1 MKLRR
6 LRAVVTAACVAMSLA
21 ASIPFA
27 RVYLHA
33 NGGRL
38 DSEAIEQARF
48 SIAQAMSTAARGEE
62 VKDQPVWY
70 RYADA
75 SQPPRAYNDSAVVPP
90 FGVLFAKDVNEV
102 RIERLRQGGRNFL
115 AFAQPIKNGEGWAT
129 IVDLTDLDHQR
140 SSARRWAVLASALL
154 ALLSGLVGWWLA
166 GRVIRPARQ
175 ALSERRGFLA
185 DAAHEM
191 RTPLAVILASASQS
205 LSRPRSSE
213 EYVRSMAEIRAAAE
227 RASAGVNELLDL
239 ARLESGQA
247 IPRRAPLRLDLLA
260 EEVAASVRA
269 DDVVLTAE
277 PGAAAVVVDADMA
290 LLRQAVDNV
299 VRNAVRRATNVTLT
313 TAIEGRDG
321 ILTVSDNGPGFDPAQ
336 LPHVFD
342 RFRRGDARGEV
353 GLGLSLVHAI
363 CAAHGGEVT
372 AANRPEGGAAVT
384 LRVPLSRLI

>member
-1 MKLRR
+1 MRLRR
-6 LRAVVTAACVAMSLA
+6 LRALVTAACVAMSLI
-21 ASIPFA
+21 ASIPLA
-27 RVYLHA
+27 RIYLHA
-33 NGGRL
+33 NGAQL
-38 DSEAIEQARF
+38 DREAIERARY
-48 SIAQAMSTAARGEE
+48 SIAQAMATAARSEE
-62 VKDQPVWY
+62 PKEQPVWY

-75 SQPPRAYNDSAVVPP
+75 NQPPRAFNESAVVPP
-90 FGVLFAKDVNEV
+90 FGLLFAKDVNEV
-102 RIERLRQGGRNFL
+102 RVEKFRQGGTNFL

-129 IVDLTDLDHQR
+129 IVELTDLDRKRDETRFR
-140 SSARRWAVLASALL
+140 SILWSTLL

-191 RTPLAVILASASQS
+191 RTPLAVILASASQA